1 MKLMTDEAK
10 LSRYVAAGTP
20 THCFLPLC
28 WKPFESK
35 CFHARDGHYYCS
47 EECAEK
53 GSKLDLS
60 RVEELRPKPSVPAMP
75 KQSLRRHPKNKRSG

>member
-1 MKLMTDEAK
+1 MEVVTTENENKV
-10 LSRYVAAGTP
+10 SRYVAAGAP
-20 THCFLPLC
+20 SKCFLPLC

-60 RVEELRPKPSVPAMP
+60 RVEELRPKPTHLPTP
-75 KQSLRRHPKNKRSG
+75 KQKLLGKG